1 MTTLSEQ
8 DLELAE
14 KHALY
19 AGPDA
24 PRPEIFEDDLVFTH
38 EGMSDF
44 LAERD
49 AIKHKELLAIHEVVQ
64 CIGCVKEVLPTDSV
78 TVAGVKMMAIRLNER
93 ERERNR

>member
-1 MTTLSEQ
+1 MGHQMDGDMLLS
-8 DLELAE
+8 
-14 KHALY
+14 
-19 AGPDA
+19 
-24 PRPEIFEDDLVFTH
+24 DDLIFSP
-38 EGMSDF
+38 EALEAF

-93 ERERNR
+93 EIDHE